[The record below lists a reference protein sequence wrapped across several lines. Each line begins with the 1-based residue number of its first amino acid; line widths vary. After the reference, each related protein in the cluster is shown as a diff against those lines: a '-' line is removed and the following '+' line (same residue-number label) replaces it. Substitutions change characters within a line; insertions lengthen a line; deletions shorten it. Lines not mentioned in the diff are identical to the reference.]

1 MRPLRDLLLAG
12 LMALLPLSAL
22 AEPVGYVVGFDR
34 LYRVD
39 LATGQA
45 TSIGLIGFRDVE
57 GLALDANGTLYG
69 VADAT
74 AEGGGSLTD
83 FLVRINTASGE
94 GTLIGPLSGLGGAG
108 PGGNLDYGLT
118 LTCDGRLWL
127 SSDTTRQLWE
137 VNPANAVT
145 RLVGNTAQ
153 TISGLAGLGNQLYGV
168 SVESGPSLY
177 SIDSNTAQAT
187 LIGALNVGGDVADAG
202 LDFDASGRL
211 WAALDPEPIELEASR
226 FVRIDPITGAGTV
239 VSTSSVAE
247 VGMEGLAIAAPGA
260 CNAQPVPSEIS
271 SVPGP
276 GLPLLALLAVV
287 AAFVGLRRL
296 RPA

>member
-1 MRPLRDLLLAG
+1 MRPLRGLFLTG

-22 AEPVGYVVGFDR
+22 AEPVGFIAGFDR

-39 LATGQA
+39 LATGQT
-45 TSIGLIGFRDVE
+45 TSVGLIGFNDVE

-74 AEGGGSLTD
+74 FGEGSALTD
-83 FLVRINTASGE
+83 FLVRINTSTGE
-94 GTLIGPLSGLGGAG
+94 GSLVGPLSGLGGIG
-108 PGGNLDYGLT
+108 PGGNLDYGLA

-137 VNPANAVT
+137 VNPANATT
-145 RLVGNTAQ
+145 RLVGNTGQ
-153 TISGLAGLGNQLYGV
+153 TISGLAGLGNELYGV
-168 SVESGPSLY
+168 SVDTAPSLY
-177 SIDSNTAQAT
+177 SIDPATAQAT

-202 LDFDASGRL
+202 LDFDATGRL
-211 WAALDPEPIELEASR
+211 WAVLDPEPIDIGASR
-226 FVRIDPITGAGTV
+226 FARIDPISGAGTI
-239 VSTSSVAE
+239 VSSSNVAA

-260 CNAQPVPSEIS
+260 CNVQPVPSEAS

-276 GLPLLALLAVV
+276 GMPLLVLLAAI
-287 AAFVGLRRL
+287 AAALGLRRL